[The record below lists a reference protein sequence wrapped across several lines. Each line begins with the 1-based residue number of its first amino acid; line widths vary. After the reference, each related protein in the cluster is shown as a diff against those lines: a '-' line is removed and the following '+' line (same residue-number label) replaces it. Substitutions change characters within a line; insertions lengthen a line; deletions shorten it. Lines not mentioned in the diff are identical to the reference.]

1 VTWVVADRPISGTG
15 VGQQLS
21 VAVLAMIARDLK
33 ADSDH
38 HCCAPRRAGNPWH
51 EVEHSWPA
59 SQANSTLAAG
69 PVQYTVL
76 VNQTAIHGVPTALNA
91 VNQALLR
98 AWTGAPD
105 ASIRLVNNPLPMVLG
120 EDALVVNQMS
130 GESHC
135 FPLAH

>member
-1 VTWVVADRPISGTG
+1 MAAAPGM
-15 VGQQLS
+15 QP
-21 VAVLAMIARDLK
+21 
-33 ADSDH
+33 H
-38 HCCAPRRAGNPWH
+38 HTRCLLQGNG
-51 EVEHSWPA
+51 
-59 SQANSTLAAG
+59 TLADG

-130 GESHC
+130 GEEVDDMVGMALQLHAAHDDVCSRRGLKTAQVEKYNA
-135 FPLAH
+135 LAARLEVRIQDDSMF

>member
-1 VTWVVADRPISGTG
+1 
-15 VGQQLS
+15 
-21 VAVLAMIARDLK
+21 M
-33 ADSDH
+33 
-38 HCCAPRRAGNPWH
+38 
-51 EVEHSWPA
+51 
-59 SQANSTLAAG
+59 G

-130 GESHC
+130 GEGFTGLSLRSGC
-135 FPLAH
+135 PAENCRGYEEGRSLWLSLLT